1 MIVSAY
7 KSKIAVNP
15 NITIRELRVMLSNEL
30 GIGET
35 TIFNTINEYRTT
47 KTVSSPNKKRTC
59 KNITTKI
66 NDIYKEAIR
75 KKVQQFW
82 INRKLPTVNEIHV
95 AINNDESLPNFSR
108 TTLFRVLKSLGFE
121 YVNRGQ
127 NSALIDSNDLIL
139 GRRRYLR
146 DLKKYRAEGCPIY
159 YLGETCVN
167 ARDVSSKVCIDTTV
181 QSSQTPFSTGLP
193 TGTVNSSATDKRL
206 IVVHIGSKDGFVQG
220 GLLCFESEKNTQ
232 DYHDE
237 INENSFRDWFASIL
251 PRLKKN
257 AVIILDNARYH
268 SVKVEECPT
277 ENWRKTDIIGW
288 LKSKGEV
295 IDPSM
300 VIPEL
305 LEITKRLKPLYD
317 KFVIDIIAHQYDKK
331 VLRLPHYHSEL
342 NPIGMAWPVVKNH
355 MKSSNKTCKLSDVQ
369 NRLLEGVEKVTKKMW
384 TKFIEHTEK
393 VEEQFWNL
401 DMIVDELMA
410 AEQEPIVLKME
421 DSDDNLLDSE

>member
-15 NITIRELRVMLSNEL
+15 NITIREVRVILSNEL

-35 TIFNTINEYRTT
+35 TIFNTISEYRNT
-47 KTVSSPNKKRTC
+47 KTVSSPNKTRTC

-66 NDIYKEAIR
+66 NDFYKEAIR
-75 KKVQQFW
+75 RKVYQFW

-95 AINNDESLPNFSR
+95 AINNDETLPNFSR
-108 TTLFRVLKSLGFE
+108 TTLFRVLKSLQFE
-121 YVNRGQ
+121 HVKRGQ

-146 DLKKYRAEGCPIY
+146 DLKKYRTEGRPIY

-167 ARDVSSKVCIDTTV
+167 VRDVSGKVCIDTTV
-181 QSSQTPFSTGLP
+181 QSNQTPISTELQ
-193 TGTVNSSATDKRL
+193 TGAVNSSDTGKRH
-206 IVVHIGSKDGFVQG
+206 IVFHIGSEDGFVQG
-220 GLLCFESEKNTQ
+220 GLLCFKSKKNTQ

-237 INENSFRDWFASIL
+237 INENSFRDWFASVL

-257 AVIILDNARYH
+257 AVVILDNAPYH
-268 SVKVEECPT
+268 SVKVEKCPT
-277 ENWRKTDIIGW
+277 ANWRKTDIIGW
-288 LKSKGEV
+288 LESKGEV

-305 LEITKRLKPLYD
+305 LEIAKRLKPLYD
-317 KFVIDIIAHQYDKK
+317 KFVIDMIAHQYDKK
-331 VLRLPHYHSEL
+331 VLRLPPYHSEL
-342 NPIGMAWPVVKNH
+342 NPIEMAWPVVKSH
-355 MKSSNKTCKLSDVQ
+355 MKSNNKTCKLSDVQ
-369 NRLLEGVEKVTKKMW
+369 NRLLESVEKVTKKMW
-384 TKFIEHTEK
+384 TKFIKHTEK

-410 AEQEPIVLKME
+410 EQEPTVMMIE
-421 DSDDNLLDSE
+421 NSDNDDLLESE

>member
-15 NITIRELRVMLSNEL
+15 NITIRELRTILSNEL
-30 GIGET
+30 GFGET
-35 TIFNTINEYRTT
+35 TIFNTINEYRNT
-47 KTVSSPNKKRTC
+47 KTVSSPNKTRTC

-66 NDIYKEAIR
+66 NDFYKEAIR
-75 KKVQQFW
+75 KKVHQFW

-108 TTLFRVLKSLGFE
+108 TTLFRVLKSLQFE
-121 YVNRGQ
+121 YVKRGR

-139 GRRRYLR
+139 RRRRYLR
-146 DLKKYRAEGCPIY
+146 DIKKYRAEGRPIY

-167 ARDVSSKVCIDTTV
+167 ARDTSGKVWIDTTV
-181 QSSQTPFSTGLP
+181 QSSQTPISMGLP
-193 TGTVNSSATDKRL
+193 TEPVNSSATEKRL
-206 IVVHIGSKDGFVQG
+206 IVVHIGSEDGFVQG
-220 GLLCFESEKNTQ
+220 GLLCFESKKNTQ

-237 INENSFRDWFASIL
+237 INENSFRHWFASIL

-257 AVIILDNARYH
+257 AVIILDNAPYQ
-268 SVKVEECPT
+268 SVKVEKCPT
-277 ENWRKTDIIGW
+277 TNWRKTEIIGW
-288 LKSKGEV
+288 LESKGEV

-305 LEITKRLKPLYD
+305 LEISKRLKPLYD
-317 KFVIDIIAHQYDKK
+317 KFVIDIIARQYDKK
-331 VLRLPHYHSEL
+331 VLRLPPYHSEL
-342 NPIGMAWPVVKNH
+342 NPIEMAWPFVKNH
-355 MKSSNKTCKLSDVQ
+355 MRSNNKPFKLSDVQ
-369 NRLLEGVEKVTKKMW
+369 NRLLQGVEKVTKKMW
-384 TKFIEHTEK
+384 TKFIEHTKK

-410 AEQEPIVLKME
+410 EQEPIVMMV
-421 DSDDNLLDSE
+421 DNSDDDDLLNSE